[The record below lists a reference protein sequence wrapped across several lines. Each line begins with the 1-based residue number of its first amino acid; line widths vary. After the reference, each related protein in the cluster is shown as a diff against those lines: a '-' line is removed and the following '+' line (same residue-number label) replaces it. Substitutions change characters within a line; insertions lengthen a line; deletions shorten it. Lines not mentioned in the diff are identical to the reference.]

1 MLFRVATEDA
11 TSDDSSL
18 AAIAEL
24 GEMFATLVQK
34 IHRGDPVR
42 FTAARIVETA
52 AQCMPASKG
61 AELMMML
68 DAGQPRSIASV
79 GVSPA
84 GVQLARLHS
93 GEGPSLDVLDANDLV
108 ITGDVGADERW
119 PEFAREVARKTTI
132 RSIASYRLYLG
143 PNHRAALTFYSDW
156 PYAFDSADTAIGAI
170 FAAYCSLALLADIL
184 ADTLS
189 LTRAGEVHREIGVAA
204 GMLLGTGEH
213 DAESAYRTLHD
224 AGRRLHDRLDSP
236 SRDGATEAQ
245 PSDVAFETDA
255 E

>member
-1 MLFRVATEDA
+1 MLFRVATGDA
-11 TSDDSSL
+11 TSDDGSFAS
-18 AAIAEL
+18 IAEL
-24 GEMFATLVQK
+24 GEMFASLVQK
-34 IHRGDPVR
+34 IHSGDPVR

-52 AQCMPASKG
+52 ARCMPASKG
-61 AELMMML
+61 AELMML
-68 DAGQPRSIASV
+68 EAGQPRSIASV
-79 GVSPA
+79 GAFPA
-84 GVQLARLHS
+84 GVQLARRDT

-108 ITGDVGADERW
+108 ITGDVVTDERW
-119 PEFAREVARKTTI
+119 PDFAREMNRKTTI

-143 PNHRAALTFYSDW
+143 PNHKAALTFYSDW

-224 AGRRLHDRLDSP
+224 AGHRLHDRLDSP
-236 SRDGATEAQ
+236 TREGATEAQ
-245 PSDVAFETDA
+245 PSDLTSEIDA